1 MKRSISMLLAVLL
14 LLSCVFA
21 ASPMVHAAKQEEKR
35 TIAIV
40 FDNSGSMYMD
50 ANQAWCRAT
59 YAMEVFAAML
69 NVGDELL
76 IYPMYPITV
85 GTDPKEY
92 TMDDPLRITDPSQA
106 SKIRQ
111 ICSPW
116 AGDTPIES
124 IEKAIAGLDA
134 IKSDNRYLIV
144 LTDGEIFYKNG
155 IALQNPD
162 YSNAPTKQALAERF
176 ADAVSKGINVMY
188 LGIGRVAANK
198 LMDESDRY
206 VERKASDTK
215 DVLNYLTEL
224 CNLTFGR
231 DTLPSSHINGK
242 SVDFDISMKKMIVF
256 VQGENIANVKLTGPS
271 GLVGEEVGSATTKY
285 SELGALNYPSYVD
298 DKLQGMLVTY
308 TDCPAGTYTLEHD
321 GTATSV
327 EIYYEPDAD
336 LDFVFTD
343 VNGNAV
349 DPNAL
354 YEGDYKVSFGMKD
367 AKTGK
372 LINSD
377 LLGNPSYLG
386 YYSINGKQEPIEHV
400 GQSGEETMFLKEGDV
415 FDAELTVTYLSGYSI
430 KKDKSDFG
438 WPDGGI
444 VVKPRPA
451 KALTLEI
458 SGGESEYS
466 LQDLDEGAP
475 FIAKVYCEGQQLTG
489 DALKSVKLSWDA
501 GASNA
506 MIQAQCKD
514 DHYELKLS
522 YPNPAAPQD
531 TQCGECTLPIHASYT
546 EPGSKESTAKA
557 ELTYSIKDDFSPL
570 QLDMHTRESYIVI
583 SELENSQ
590 PIIVDLTLNGAPLS
604 PEDFANVELTVD
616 CGGIAHTLT
625 PNPQDSSYEI
635 KLLATDGIEE
645 DNYRILAT
653 ANYTDHIGRQTQSED
668 FLNITLS
675 HMPLW
680 MKWLIIALIALLV
693 FILLWIILHI
703 RVLPKHLHTT
713 RKLSSM
719 VFDGEDVTSAASFDA
734 SCQKG
739 TIKAQSKYAGRK
751 FGISMDV
758 TPGKESYLYKSQK
771 RRSALVKVATVRK
784 FGPAKIQEILI
795 GSAKYVLDEDNGKL
809 TPAIPNQKPFTLT
822 NGMMV
827 KYSGVINDAGVD
839 KDFEVTSKLNFKK
852 KK

>member
-14 LLSCVFA
+14 LLGCAFT
-21 ASPMVHAAKQEEKR
+21 ASPMVHAAKKEEKR

-106 SKIRQ
+106 SKIRE

-327 EIYYEPDAD
+327 EI
-336 LDFVFTD
+336 
-343 VNGNAV
+343 
-349 DPNAL
+349 
-354 YEGDYKVSFGMKD
+354 
-367 AKTGK
+367 
-372 LINSD
+372 
-377 LLGNPSYLG
+377 
-386 YYSINGKQEPIEHV
+386 
-400 GQSGEETMFLKEGDV
+400 
-415 FDAELTVTYLSGYSI
+415 
-430 KKDKSDFG
+430 
-438 WPDGGI
+438 
-444 VVKPRPA
+444 
-451 KALTLEI
+451 
-458 SGGESEYS
+458 
-466 LQDLDEGAP
+466 
-475 FIAKVYCEGQQLTG
+475 
-489 DALKSVKLSWDA
+489 
-501 GASNA
+501 
-506 MIQAQCKD
+506 
-514 DHYELKLS
+514 
-522 YPNPAAPQD
+522 
-531 TQCGECTLPIHASYT
+531 
-546 EPGSKESTAKA
+546 
-557 ELTYSIKDDFSPL
+557 
-570 QLDMHTRESYIVI
+570 
-583 SELENSQ
+583 
-590 PIIVDLTLNGAPLS
+590 
-604 PEDFANVELTVD
+604 
-616 CGGIAHTLT
+616 
-625 PNPQDSSYEI
+625 
-635 KLLATDGIEE
+635 
-645 DNYRILAT
+645 
-653 ANYTDHIGRQTQSED
+653 
-668 FLNITLS
+668 
-675 HMPLW
+675 
-680 MKWLIIALIALLV
+680 
-693 FILLWIILHI
+693 
-703 RVLPKHLHTT
+703 
-713 RKLSSM
+713 
-719 VFDGEDVTSAASFDA
+719 
-734 SCQKG
+734 
-739 TIKAQSKYAGRK
+739 
-751 FGISMDV
+751 
-758 TPGKESYLYKSQK
+758 
-771 RRSALVKVATVRK
+771 
-784 FGPAKIQEILI
+784 
-795 GSAKYVLDEDNGKL
+795 
-809 TPAIPNQKPFTLT
+809 
-822 NGMMV
+822 
-827 KYSGVINDAGVD
+827 
-839 KDFEVTSKLNFKK
+839 
-852 KK
+852 